1 MKNTQFFLVV
11 FLIITRVCLYAQ
23 APIPEYGGKRIYDLA
38 GVLSSETVGQLER
51 VLTNERDST
60 TNQIGI
66 LIIPSLQG
74 EDIDGYGIRVAEK
87 WKLGDGKNDNG
98 VILIIAVEDR
108 KIRTEVGQGLE
119 GRLTDALASRINRNE
134 IIPYIKQGD
143 YDAGVTLGV
152 AAIIKAIK
160 GEYTNANPSKR
171 KRGGKGGSPLTTIII
186 IIIILV
192 ILSRRGGGGLGG
204 YWAAGTL
211 LGGGGGGSFGG
222 SSGSWESGGGGSF
235 GGGGSSDS
243 W

>member
-1 MKNTQFFLVV
+1 MKKTQFFLVI
-11 FLIITRVCLYAQ
+11 FLTITCVRLYAQ
-23 APIPEYGGKRIYDLA
+23 APIPEYGGKRVYDVA
-38 GVLSSETVGQLER
+38 GVLSAETVAQLER
-51 VLTNERDST
+51 TLTKERDST
-60 TNQIGI
+60 TNQIGV
-66 LIIPSLQG
+66 LIIPSLEG

-87 WKLGDGKNDNG
+87 WKLGDEKNDNG
-98 VILIIAVEDR
+98 VILIIAIEDR

-119 GRLTDALASRINRNE
+119 GRLTDALSSRINRNE

-143 YDAGVTLGV
+143 YDTGVTIGV

-160 GEYTNANPSKR
+160 GEYTNTNPSKR